1 MGFSQESSSFM
12 VHQER
17 LEIGEKCFVSG
28 IMAVLATEAALTVIT
43 CGMHFSWPGLLLGVI
58 GFWLILLLANK
69 LYAGNRQARTI
80 ALAWI
85 GLEVLYAAFAIYL
98 MVSSSQGMELAR
110 QIGAPAAWPV
120 VLKVVVYLSLG
131 WVLMRMPTVRDFF
144 AVRRGDIH
152 MHDVLSQKAAVA
164 PEQTAPLALT
174 ADQNEGIRG
183 LARYVRWGV
192 GALIILGALQ
202 MLTSVVVFRLGSGN
216 PMGILVMVQGVLS
229 IILGMALGGPS
240 NEIRPLTTP
249 EEQTKGQLVDAL
261 ASLAQFYR
269 VQIIVGLALVA
280 VLVARIALMIPR

>member
-1 MGFSQESSSFM
+1 MGFSQESSPFM

-43 CGMHFSWPGLLLGVI
+43 CGMHFSWPGLLLGVV

-85 GLEVLYAAFAIYL
+85 GFEVLYAAFALYL
-98 MVSSSQGMELAR
+98 MVSRAR
-110 QIGAPAAWPV
+110 GGTRPANRAPAAWPV

-131 WVLMRMPTVRDFF
+131 WILMRMPTVRDFF
-144 AVRRGDIH
+144 AVRRGNVH
-152 MHDVLSQKAAVA
+152 THDVMSQKAAVA
-164 PEQTAPLALT
+164 PERTAPLALT
-174 ADQNEGIRG
+174 ADQNEGVRG
-183 LARYVRWGV
+183 LAQYVRWGV

-202 MLTSVVVFRLGSGN
+202 MLTSVVVFRLGAGN
-216 PMGILVMVQGVLS
+216 PVGVLVMVQGVLS
-229 IILGMALGGPS
+229 IILGMAMGGPS
-240 NEIRPLTTP
+240 NEIRPLTVP

-261 ASLAQFYR
+261 ASLAKFYR
-269 VQIIVGLALVA
+269 VQVIVGLALVA
-280 VLVARIALMIPR
+280 VLVARIALLIPR